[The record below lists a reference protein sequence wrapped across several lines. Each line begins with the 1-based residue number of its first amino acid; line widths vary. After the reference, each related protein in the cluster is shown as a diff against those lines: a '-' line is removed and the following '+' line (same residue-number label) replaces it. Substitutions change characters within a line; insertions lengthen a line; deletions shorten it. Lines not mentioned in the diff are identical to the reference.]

1 MVDDDDAM
9 SANFFDVSGAPVRR
23 LPEEPPPARSED
35 DYGAN
40 VIPLGSP
47 RKRTKEGWKAEWQMS
62 ENGSPLPNL
71 FNVLIALRWHPK
83 LTSVVRLDEIE
94 CAIFMEKAVADE

>member
-1 MVDDDDAM
+1 MADDDDAM
-9 SANFFDVSGAPVRR
+9 SGNFFDVSGAPVRR

-35 DYGAN
+35 DYGEN
-40 VIPLGSP
+40 VIPIKGRP
-47 RKRTKEGWKAEWQMS
+47 KKDRGWKEEWQMS

-94 CAIFMEKAVADE
+94 CAIFIEKAVTDE